1 MAISVLSQNSV
12 ISRMT
17 TVSPQKESFFSFPHP
32 LNASVARAVGAGV
45 LIMAVL
51 TIALDQPLIT
61 IVLAYG
67 FIARVLAGPRLS
79 PLALLVTKVIVPKF
93 RLPYR
98 PVAGP
103 PKRFAAMIGVV
114 FSVSAAV
121 LSLGF
126 GLNGVAYIVLG
137 GLIFASGL
145 ESIFGYCIGC
155 KVFGFLIGWGIIPES
170 VCEDCANFE
179 TRARRMA
186 ARGLRPDGTPLVG

>member
-1 MAISVLSQNSV
+1 
-12 ISRMT
+12 MT
-17 TVSPQKESFFSFPHP
+17 TISHQKDPFFSFPHP
-32 LNASVARAVGAGV
+32 LNASVARVVAGGV
-45 LIMAVL
+45 VIMAVA
-51 TIALDQPLIT
+51 TIVLDQPLIT
-61 IVLAYG
+61 LLLAYG

-79 PLALLVTKVIVPKF
+79 PLAILVTRVIVPKF
-93 RLPYR
+93 HLPYR

-103 PKRFAAMIGVV
+103 PKRFAATIGVV

-126 GLNGVAYIVLG
+126 GLDGAAYIVLG
-137 GLIFASGL
+137 GLIFAAGL
-145 ESIFGYCIGC
+145 ESVFGYCLGC
-155 KVFGFLIGWGIIPES
+155 KVFGFLMARGIIPES

>member
-1 MAISVLSQNSV
+1 MTTLSQ
-12 ISRMT
+12 
-17 TVSPQKESFFSFPHP
+17 QKESFFSFPHP
-32 LNASVARAVGAGV
+32 LNASVARAVAAGV
-45 LIMAVL
+45 LVMAVL
-51 TIALDQPLIT
+51 TIVLDQPLIT
-61 IVLAYG
+61 LVLAYG

-79 PLALLVTKVIVPKF
+79 PLAILVTRVIVPKF

-103 PKRFAAMIGVV
+103 PKRFAATIGVV
-114 FSVSAAV
+114 FSVTAAV

-126 GLNGVAYIVLG
+126 GLNGAAYIVLG
-137 GLIFASGL
+137 GLIAAAGL
-145 ESIFGYCIGC
+145 ESIFGYCLGC
-155 KVFGFLIGWGIIPES
+155 KVFGILMGWGVIPES